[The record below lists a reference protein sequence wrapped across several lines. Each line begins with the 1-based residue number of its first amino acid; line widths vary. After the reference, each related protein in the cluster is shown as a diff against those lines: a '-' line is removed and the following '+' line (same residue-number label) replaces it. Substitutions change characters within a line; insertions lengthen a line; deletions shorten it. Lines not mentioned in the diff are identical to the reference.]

1 MSLTSCKLR
10 NIIDQPVLR
19 KDLTGFLAD
28 ISGVTSFSDGTIIG
42 KVKDPVTLSRKDVIR
57 DPSTFAWLMTG

>member
-1 MSLTSCKLR
+1 MTKCKLK

-19 KDLTGFLAD
+19 KDMSGFLAD
-28 ISGVTSFSDGTIIG
+28 ITSVQSFSDGTIIG
-42 KVKDPVTLSRKDVIR
+42 KVKDPISLKKKDVIR

>member
-1 MSLTSCKLR
+1 MTKCKLR

-28 ISGVTSFSDGTIIG
+28 IHSVTSFSDGTLIG
-42 KVKDPVTLSRKDVIR
+42 KVKDPVSLKRKDVIR
-57 DPSTFAWLMTG
+57 DNTTFAWLMTG

>member
-1 MSLTSCKLR
+1 MVTKCKLR

-28 ISGVTSFSDGTIIG
+28 IHSVTSFSDGTLIG
-42 KVKDPVTLSRKDVIR
+42 KVKDPISLKRQDVIR
-57 DPSTFAWLMTG
+57 DNTTFAWLMTG